1 MRGGA
6 VTPAVRR
13 VLWCLAVAFVVHE
26 AEEWNLGAW
35 ERATFTPPPDV
46 SDRELRTLLAVFAA
60 LGFGFTAL
68 ALTRFRPRTALLA
81 LLPLY
86 VTVIF
91 GNALTH
97 LYWFFRFGGYGPGVL
112 SAAVLVAPLTLV
124 LVYLV
129 LRDRAAPRAYVTLL
143 LALALLQPLGAASL
157 GAGYYAGL
165 WGAG

>member
-1 MRGGA
+1 M
-6 VTPAVRR
+6 TPAVRR
-13 VLWCLAVAFVVHE
+13 VLWCLAVAFVLHE
-26 AEEWNLGAW
+26 AEEWNLGDW

-46 SDRELRTLLAVFAA
+46 SDAELRTLLVAFAA

-97 LYWFFRFGGYGPGVL
+97 IHWSVRFGGYTPGVVT
-112 SAAVLVAPLTLV
+112 AALLLAPLTVALV
-124 LVYLV
+124 TLV
-129 LRDRAAPRAYVTLL
+129 LRERAAPRAYVAVL
-143 LALALLQPLGAASL
+143 LALSLLQPLAAAAL
-157 GAGYYAGL
+157 GAGYYARL